1 MKLKKKIF
9 LELIEINEGF
19 KDFFLNNLV
28 NKFQTLKDKEYT
40 SELSTFM
47 IAKVS
52 DTVLHPP
59 CIVESGTK
67 LIDAIEKSM
76 EFKTSTIIV
85 KKENK
90 EYGIITDSLLKVKV
104 LLEGRDLT
112 IPVDDIAI
120 FPLLSVNQDDYLF
133 DSFSL
138 LIKRILK
145 ELV

>member
-1 MKLKKKIF
+1 
-9 LELIEINEGF
+9 
-19 KDFFLNNLV
+19 
-28 NKFQTLKDKEYT
+28 
-40 SELSTFM
+40 M

-120 FPLLSVNQDDYLF
+120 FPPLLSVNQDDYLF

-138 LIKRILK
+138 LIKKRILK